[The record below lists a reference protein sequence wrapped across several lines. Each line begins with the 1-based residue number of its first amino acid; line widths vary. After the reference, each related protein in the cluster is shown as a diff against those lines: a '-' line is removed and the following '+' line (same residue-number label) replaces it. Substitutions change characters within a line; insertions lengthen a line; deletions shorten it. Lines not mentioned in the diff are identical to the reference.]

1 MSETN
6 RNGQIIDFLN
16 KWDEMLKAANEI
28 EGFKWDFKVRITSN
42 NSLIEDR
49 VRTIN
54 GINESFSR
62 NHMTWTSSNN

>member
-1 MSETN
+1 MNNIN

-49 VRTIN
+49 IRTIN
-54 GINESFSR
+54 GINESFTR
-62 NHMTWTSSNN
+62 HNMTWTSSNN

>member
-1 MSETN
+1 MSEN
-6 RNGQIIDFLN
+6 RNGQIINFLN
-16 KWDEMLKAANEI
+16 KWDEMLRAANEI
-28 EGFKWDFKVRITSN
+28 EGFKWNFKVAITSD

-62 NHMTWTSSNN
+62 NNMTWTSSNN